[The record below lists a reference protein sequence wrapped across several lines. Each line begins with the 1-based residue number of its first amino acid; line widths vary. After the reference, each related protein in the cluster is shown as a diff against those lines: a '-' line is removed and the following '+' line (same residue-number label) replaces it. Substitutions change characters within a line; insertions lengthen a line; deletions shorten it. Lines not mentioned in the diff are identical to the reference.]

1 MRLKHCLSRKLHC
14 QCPPKNIN
22 NWFRF
27 IILSQVEEGPL
38 ASLSTP
44 NFQTQ
49 NYNDGVICMGGMAWD
64 MHSSCT
70 SISLSLSLSNFY
82 YSSHYHSFEACN
94 ISSFVKLL
102 CIEKE
107 SEKAKGDYSLPM
119 SEKQK
124 LGFFRLSLAPMQRE
138 NPLSSS
144 KKKTPNKESK
154 RGKTNVYG

>member
-1 MRLKHCLSRKLHC
+1 M
-14 QCPPKNIN
+14 
-22 NWFRF
+22 
-27 IILSQVEEGPL
+27 
-38 ASLSTP
+38 
-44 NFQTQ
+44 
-49 NYNDGVICMGGMAWD
+49 
-64 MHSSCT
+64 
-70 SISLSLSLSNFY
+70 
-82 YSSHYHSFEACN
+82 
-94 ISSFVKLL
+94 L